1 MFSQTSIL
9 FGKIK
14 ALKKATKQLIL
25 TNESTI
31 QADFTTKIMLNGE
44 CFSVSPESVSID
56 PSEPMTIN
64 VSAALD
70 DIINF
75 RAKIIFTFEYLNP
88 ISIDVSATGTGSTIV
103 PSIPMTNL
111 NMGCIFTEQ
120 TSHSSVSKF
129 SICAIVYNPKFSG
142 KTTVSNSVS
151 KFLGNVPIIVLED
164 IWKDI
169 MKNPEATQADYVST
183 FSEVISSHNVRMD
196 SLLMD
201 LMNFICIA

>member
-1 MFSQTSIL
+1 
-9 FGKIK
+9 
-14 ALKKATKQLIL
+14 
-25 TNESTI
+25 
-31 QADFTTKIMLNGE
+31 
-44 CFSVSPESVSID
+44 
-56 PSEPMTIN
+56 MTIN
-64 VSAALD
+64 VFTALD

-129 SICAIVYNPKFSG
+129 SICAIVHDPKFSG

-151 KFLGNVPIIVLED
+151 KFLGNVPIIVLKD
-164 IWKDI
+164 IRKDI

-183 FSEVISSHNVRMD
+183 FSEVISSPQCSDGFVIDGLDALSEHVESDQFYLHCMKTKGIWDEVAKNPFTNNQHQFLTAYEQALAYV
-196 SLLMD
+196 L
-201 LMNFICIA
+201 A